1 MINIKKQVDVG
12 HYRSEGFS
20 SLRIDS
26 FAQQIK
32 EISFS
37 ECKSILEVGVGGGL
51 ISHFLK
57 LFEELQY
64 TGIDIDSDLQPDV
77 IGSVTKM
84 PFLNKQ
90 FELTLCC
97 QVLEHLPFYE
107 FEKALKELNRVTSK
121 TVILSLPDQRK
132 RMGLSICVPKLQWKK
147 FELNYRI
154 LGSKYKDKWHQWE
167 IGYKNV
173 PFSLIKYKILESGLK
188 IKTAIG

>member
-121 TVILSLPDQRK
+121 NSHI
-132 RMGLSICVPKLQWKK
+132 I
-147 FELNYRI
+147 I
-154 LGSKYKDKWHQWE
+154 AGSKKKDGTFNLCSKVTME
-167 IGYKNV
+167 
-173 PFSLIKYKILESGLK
+173 KI
-188 IKTAIG
+188 